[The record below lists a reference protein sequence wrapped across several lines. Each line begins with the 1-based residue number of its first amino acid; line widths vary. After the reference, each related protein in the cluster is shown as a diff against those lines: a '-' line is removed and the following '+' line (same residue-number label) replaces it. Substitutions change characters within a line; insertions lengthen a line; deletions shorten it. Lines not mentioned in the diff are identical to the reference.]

1 MKTFFTRKKATKL
14 ILNMQQ
20 FYTQYK
26 HKFAVD
32 FKQ

>member
-1 MKTFFTRKKATKL
+1 MIIEKATKL